1 MSAEPLV
8 LRAAIRSALVLTIN
22 RPDKLNA
29 LDRATIAALKDE
41 LDAAADDPAPRAV
54 VLAGAGGKAF
64 AAGADIAEMARLG
77 PAEAEAYSR
86 EGQGLAAA
94 IDAVGR
100 PVIAA
105 VDGYALGGG
114 CELALMCDLVIAAE
128 SAKFGQPEVTLGL
141 MPGAGGTQR
150 LARLVGEGRAL
161 EMLLVGAPI
170 DAARAF
176 EIGLANRVVEGSAL
190 DGALALADEIAA
202 VGPEAARACLRAV
215 REGLRLPLGAG
226 LELEARLFG
235 QAFAGDEMRE
245 GTAAFME
252 KRPPRFAGR

>member
-1 MSAEPLV
+1 MKYETILYEAEGGI
-8 LRAAIRSALVLTIN
+8 ATLTIN
-22 RPDKLNA
+22 RPDVLNA
-29 LDRATIAALKDE
+29 LNMQVLAE
-41 LDAAADDPAPRAV
+41 MLDAISRIEADEAVKVV
-54 VLAGAGGKAF
+54 VLTGAGRSF
-64 AAGADIAEMARLG
+64 IAGADIALMSGFCVRDGMKFGDMGHAVLKRL
-77 PAEAEAYSR
+77 EA
-86 EGQGLAAA
+86 L
-94 IDAVGR
+94 DK

-105 VDGYALGGG
+105 VNGFALGGG
-114 CELALMCDLVIAAE
+114 TEVSLGCDFVYA
-128 SAKFGQPEVTLGL
+128 STRAKFGQPEVNLGII
-141 MPGAGGTQR
+141 PGFGGTQR